1 MVRVMSLSTPSWT
14 IIDTRDCTKRLFIG
28 LDRDGGHEV
37 GPSEVHSLNNAVNCT
52 ARKPIVSLIQS

>member
-28 LDRDGGHEV
+28 LDRGGSHEV
-37 GPSEVHSLNNAVNCT
+37 GPSVVHS
-52 ARKPIVSLIQS
+52 